1 MHILLYNLL
10 YMIGVRSC
18 MQLYQKRQT
27 VNLNVKTTPELS
39 ELSNVNNLTSNDNI
53 ILQIHKPSGKTTM
66 ENIEMDDSYLHY
78 LNTSWTCQFSAK
90 MLACWNLN
98 SYPIQHHHLWVYF
111 LGNPYTLQNSPSNTM
126 FDAQTSTYNVLVG
139 YRTCFV
145 RVYRNTV
152 S

>member
-111 LGNPYTLQNSPSNTM
+111 WAIPTPYKTARATPCSMHKPQHTMCLLGIALASSG
-126 FDAQTSTYNVLVG
+126 F
-139 YRTCFV
+139 
-145 RVYRNTV
+145 TV
-152 S
+152 IL